1 MKMNAIDAKYY
12 IVKKIT
18 CLTEDEGDERD
29 ELTDFLEGLDKEN
42 IKLKETIQ
50 DLRLEGDEYQK
61 RLDNIDFRAMN
72 IQELVKQIRSKI

>member
-1 MKMNAIDAKYY
+1 MNTIDAKYY

-18 CLTEDEGDERD
+18 CWTEDEGNGRD
-29 ELTDFLEGLDKEN
+29 KLIDFIEGLDKEN

-50 DLRLEGDEYQK
+50 DLRSEGDEYQK